1 MNTNRMS
8 ILIETLKYY
17 KGPIHE
23 EKKAKM
29 LLQKI
34 LDHKKKCR
42 CKVDFKGYVLS
53 DVIIEIL
60 EKHTIDLYIL
70 FDLFFVKKKGIRGL
84 TFKKV
89 ISQWSRKRPYQV
101 IVLCKLYGAKY
112 IKLVDG
118 TILVEVPK

>member
-1 MNTNRMS
+1 M
-8 ILIETLKYY
+8 K
-17 KGPIHE
+17 K
-23 EKKAKM
+23 KKAKM

-70 FDLFFVKKKGIRGL
+70 FDLFFVKKR
-84 TFKKV
+84 V
-89 ISQWSRKRPYQV
+89 
-101 IVLCKLYGAKY
+101 
-112 IKLVDG
+112 
-118 TILVEVPK
+118 